1 MNSPAKKVRTTE
13 SSAYVNVHTKV
24 ERNGSR
30 TSGFRKMSLKFA
42 KPMLVRQPWS
52 ISWPLG
58 VRVRTLFVVGIDDTG
73 LDIREGVGLRVVAER
88 RLELERRREA
98 LGTDERV
105 SAGGDDEPGELL
117 VDPGELVARQDV
129 VALRRSDGAVRDRD
143 VRRGK
148 RREPFLVSGVGLAAA
163 FLDEEE
169 REVPALVARGGHRV
183 EGAVRRLRQRR
194 LLDGLDRLLLREV
207 VTRRPVGEGDVGVVD
222 DRDQLEPDQ
231 EDGRRHEELRGTSPR
246 TGRR

>member
-13 SSAYVNVHTKV
+13 SSAYVNVHDEGRE
-24 ERNGSR
+24 ERVAHERVPEDVPEVREADVG
-30 TSGFRKMSLKFA
+30 A
-42 KPMLVRQPWS
+42 PALVDLLALR
-52 ISWPLG
+52 
-58 VRVRTLFVVGIDDTG
+58 VRVRTLSVVGIDDTG
-73 LDIREGVGLRVVAER
+73 LDVREGVGLRVVAER

-105 SAGGDDEPGELL
+105 PAGGDDEPGELL

-148 RREPFLVSGVGLAAA
+148 RREPLLVAGVGLAAA

-169 REVPALVARGGHRV
+169 RRGSRSRRARGSSC
-183 EGAVRRLRQRR
+183 RRRR
-194 LLDGLDRLLLREV
+194 S
-207 VTRRPVGEGDVGVVD
+207 PAA
-222 DRDQLEPDQ
+222 PA
-231 EDGRRHEELRGTSPR
+231 TSPR
-246 TGRR
+246 WSGSPPPS